1 VSETS
6 TGPNDQREAELDVA
20 QAAVASEEAALV
32 ARVQRGDTAAF
43 DVLVRRYLDRAY
55 RVAYRLLQHR
65 EDAEDLVQDSFLRAL
80 DKIALCA
87 PGRPFGPWFFRI
99 LVTQGMNARRRRTLR
114 DMAPLTDAEPSN
126 TDSPAMDAE
135 RSDDRHRIRSAL
147 AGLPKQQRL
156 IVQLAD
162 IEGFSSL
169 EIAAMLELAA
179 GTVRWHLHHAR
190 AALRD
195 VLVPSTGEAS

>member
-1 VSETS
+1 MLGLKSNS
-6 TGPNDQREAELDVA
+6 QMKAEFEQLAMPCLDGLY
-20 QAAVASEEAALV
+20 ASAL
-32 ARVQRGDTAAF
+32 RLTHS
-43 DVLVRRYLDRAY
+43 DR
-55 RVAYRLLQHR
+55 
-65 EDAEDLVQDSFLRAL
+65 DAEDLVQDSFLRAL